1 VLGLS
6 DSWYALLLAAVLS
19 TQKVFAISWM
29 VIVTMLVL
37 ATLRLPLLYTALSAI
52 ARRASA
58 RARRASRT

>member
-1 VLGLS
+1 
-6 DSWYALLLAAVLS
+6 
-19 TQKVFAISWM
+19 M

-52 ARRASA
+52 ARRAPA